1 MHGPR
6 NSEVTAAASSSSERL
21 SVVVVRAAEMLC
33 ALPLTNVIETL
44 RCRPLL
50 AVAGAPACVAGVAM
64 IRGATVAVVDLG
76 ILLGSQASATQ
87 DARLI
92 TLRVGARIVGLAVH
106 SVIGVREL
114 DRAALG
120 EVPPLLAQ
128 AQPEVLT
135 AVGSLDRELLLVLDG
150 SRILTPDLIGRLEP

>member
-1 MHGPR
+1 
-6 NSEVTAAASSSSERL
+6 
-21 SVVVVRAAEMLC
+21 
-33 ALPLTNVIETL
+33 
-44 RCRPLL
+44 
-50 AVAGAPACVAGVAM
+50 M
-64 IRGATVAVVDLG
+64 IRGTTVAVVDLG

-92 TLRVGARIVGLAVH
+92 TLRVGPRIVGLAVH

-150 SRILTPDLIGRLEP
+150 SRILTADLIGRLET